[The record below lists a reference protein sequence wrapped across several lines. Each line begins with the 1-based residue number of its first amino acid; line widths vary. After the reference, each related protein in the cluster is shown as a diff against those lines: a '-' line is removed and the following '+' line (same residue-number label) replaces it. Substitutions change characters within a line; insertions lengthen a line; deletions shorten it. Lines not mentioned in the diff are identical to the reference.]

1 MNLAF
6 THSGQNKRKGCG
18 MKKAIILVGFL
29 LVSRC
34 AFAVL
39 TDLAAASIFVVIG
52 GAAGCCIE
60 ANPPL
65 GSVRAHKNHGWA
77 AREGLA
83 FSRILTSPLNLV
95 LAPCGMSH
103 ANIST
108 EERTGFDKFAA
119 EPVVFVASVCYGAVG
134 TVDEILVGTFEA
146 LTTMK
151 ARPVYYPWETSRVSS
166 NVMKRWLAP
175 SKDSE
180 SAQKNTSK
188 SLLQDEASCLRKS
201 NQ

>member
-1 MNLAF
+1 M
-6 THSGQNKRKGCG
+6 TQ
-18 MKKAIILVGFL
+18 
-29 LVSRC
+29 
-34 AFAVL
+34 
-39 TDLAAASIFVVIG
+39 
-52 GAAGCCIE
+52 
-60 ANPPL
+60 AN
-65 GSVRAHKNHGWA
+65 V
-77 AREGLA
+77 
-83 FSRILTSPLNLV
+83 
-95 LAPCGMSH
+95 
-103 ANIST
+103 ST

-151 ARPVYYPWETSRVSS
+151 ARPVFYPWETSRVSS